1 MCAHVW
7 FDFFLSPSFDDL
19 WLLSVESSKEIQA
32 KRVRRWAFSLQEL
45 LKDPVGKEHFIK
57 FLEKEF
63 SSENLK

>member
-1 MCAHVW
+1 
-7 FDFFLSPSFDDL
+7 LII
-19 WLLSVESSKEIQA
+19 LLVVGLNRKEIQL

-45 LKDPVGKEHFIK
+45 LKDPVGKEHFTK